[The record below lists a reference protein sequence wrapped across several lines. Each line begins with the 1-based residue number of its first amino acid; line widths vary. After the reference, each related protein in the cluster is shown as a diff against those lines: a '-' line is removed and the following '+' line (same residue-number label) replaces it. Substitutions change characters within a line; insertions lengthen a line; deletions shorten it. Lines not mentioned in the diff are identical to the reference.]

1 MAASPWEPV
10 TFPAARLRA
19 ITQKRQRL
27 CKSQLRPHITISAAA
42 AKAGNPTVPFS
53 RKLQWLAQDH
63 VKVIEN
69 SNKLDVIDTEA
80 AIQRHTCKHCA
91 VHMYGRIEIT
101 GHPFY
106 GLDFIHSELS
116 DEKAWPAVKFATFM
130 YSIIEAGTDPRDM
143 DAIRSRL
150 TALGIPAY
158 DCLSPAL
165 MDAIS
170 THIYKSNKT

>member
-10 TFPAARLRA
+10 TFPAVRLRA

-69 SNKLDVIDTEA
+69 SDKLDVIDTEA
-80 AIQRHTCKHCA
+80 AIH
-91 VHMYGRIEIT
+91 VM
-101 GHPFY
+101 
-106 GLDFIHSELS
+106 
-116 DEKAWPAVKFATFM
+116 PAYTVLCICM
-130 YSIIEAGTDPRDM
+130 AGSRSL
-143 DAIRSRL
+143 AIRSLGLTLSTANCRIKRL
-150 TALGIPAY
+150 GRRLSVPPLCLQSSRLGPIPAIWMP
-158 DCLSPAL
+158 SA
-165 MDAIS
+165 AG
-170 THIYKSNKT
+170 